1 MYDYINFV
9 CQLSTSPG
17 VYQSLTDCENAV
29 NNGSAIPV
37 LQLTPLW
44 NISKKAQIPLTI
56 SKLGDNYKQVV
67 YEGLIDNQDWEITSP
82 CFTQVRLE
90 ALIQQLTEYLVN
102 GFLWSPSDIFDY
114 AIYACDDWKISRLGI
129 DQYQLSTTFRKLS
142 EYN

>member
-1 MYDYINFV
+1 MYSTLIE
-9 CQLSTSPG
+9 CQ
-17 VYQSLTDCENAV
+17 NAV
-29 NNGSAIPV
+29 NTTNVIPV
-37 LQLTPLW
+37 LQLPTLW
-44 NISKKAQIPLTI
+44 NISKKTQIPLTI
-56 SKLGDNYKQVV
+56 TKLGDNYKQVI

-129 DQYQLSTTFRKLS
+129 NQYQLSTTFRKLS